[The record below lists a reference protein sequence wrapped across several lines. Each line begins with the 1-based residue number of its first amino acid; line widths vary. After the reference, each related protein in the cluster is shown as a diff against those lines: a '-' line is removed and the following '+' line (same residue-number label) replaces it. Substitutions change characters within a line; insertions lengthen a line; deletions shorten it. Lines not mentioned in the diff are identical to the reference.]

1 MMIMKSG
8 TREDTVR
15 LIIPCVQT
23 GKERKLMGAYA
34 HHAELD
40 FHRRT
45 YHEIGSVKGPRFDE
59 IHVVKFDVIL
69 ESLFLLGVVVY
80 GVGTF

>member
-1 MMIMKSG
+1 
-8 TREDTVR
+8 
-15 LIIPCVQT
+15 
-23 GKERKLMGAYA
+23 MGAYA

-59 IHVVKFDVIL
+59 IHVVKV
-69 ESLFLLGVVVY
+69 
-80 GVGTF
+80 